1 MNLIHHPHR
10 RHLKDHSPDAGASWR
25 ALANFDAVEIPLRGR
40 VANGG
45 FSDLAGNAVGEG
57 HIGSGLAGTDGIH
70 LVLPPTLRFHPRLE
84 HFAGRA
90 WPALCALITDVR
102 SGLPL
107 GIHAI
112 YLASD
117 GSSLAPVPSPMVTLG
132 VCDGGVVRL
141 GEPSDVLTVGV
152 GILGCLM
159 VAQVG
164 AGAAWVTLTSSG
176 LAGLDLPADV
186 RDVILLAGDSP
197 DAAQA
202 AAWRLKW
209 QGRRVVIVAPLRE
222 IESCG
227 CPCPAA

>member
-10 RHLKDHSPDAGASWR
+10 RHLKDHWPDAGASWR
-25 ALANFDAVEIPLRGR
+25 ALANFDAVESRFAAEWRTEAFRIWRATRSVKGT
-40 VANGG
+40 
-45 FSDLAGNAVGEG
+45 LAQAWLES
-57 HIGSGLAGTDGIH
+57 HGIH

-152 GILGCLM
+152 GLLGCLM